1 MHQINITVSGF
12 LVTGLIPKGVQ
23 QVELP
28 FQHITEEEATPSQ
41 PIIKEEEQAIEVL
54 DSEDEFEVF
63 NQLQSLEPPT
73 GDFSH
78 FPPVQASSN
87 QEATGIP
94 DAKVH
99 NTRLRRVSWSFW
111 STTRGVMRPRWPFKP
126 NPPLFHL
133 PKPFKL
139 TLLIKRENA
148 TLRERKLWRKGGG
161 VFPQKK

>member
-1 MHQINITVSGF
+1 MRAAHLILGYEPLPSNFQAPKYVIKARDQRLQQINITVSGF

-41 PIIKEEEQAIEVL
+41 PIIKEEEQVVEVL

-63 NQLQSLEPPT
+63 NQPQCLKPPT

-78 FPPVQASSN
+78 FPPIQASSN

-94 DAKVH
+94 DAKVLQH
-99 NTRLRRVSWSFW
+99 KAKTSLLELLEYHTGGNAPEVAIQT
-111 STTRGVMRPRWPFKP
+111 KP
-126 NPPLFHL
+126 PTLPPS
-133 PKPFKL
+133 
-139 TLLIKRENA
+139 
-148 TLRERKLWRKGGG
+148 
-161 VFPQKK
+161 